1 MIKLKEILSEAL
13 LDVEKVVGYRWKD
26 FQKNYL
32 KLNPKYK
39 IVHDKKDNI
48 YYGFKKGTNIAHWKY
63 FDDKGELF
71 INNKMDARKVMTGKA
86 DKNIFENK

>member
-1 MIKLKEILSEAL
+1 VIKLKEILSEAL

-39 IVHDKKDNI
+39 IVLITD
-48 YYGFKKGTNIAHWKY
+48 YY
-63 FDDKGELF
+63 
-71 INNKMDARKVMTGKA
+71 
-86 DKNIFENK
+86 